1 MRQTVGERLNNGRAT
16 YRCKH
21 PAIAGETDAGSSIT
35 TPPTLPVREDQILN
49 HLPALLVALDT
60 AVSADDDPSMTVAV
74 FRQLDTT
81 LIYDHN
87 DKTVTA
93 DSDNGPIRIKLR

>member
-1 MRQTVGERLNNGRAT
+1 
-16 YRCKH
+16 
-21 PAIAGETDAGSSIT
+21 
-35 TPPTLPVREDQILN
+35 
-49 HLPALLVALDT
+49 
-60 AVSADDDPSMTVAV
+60 MTVAV